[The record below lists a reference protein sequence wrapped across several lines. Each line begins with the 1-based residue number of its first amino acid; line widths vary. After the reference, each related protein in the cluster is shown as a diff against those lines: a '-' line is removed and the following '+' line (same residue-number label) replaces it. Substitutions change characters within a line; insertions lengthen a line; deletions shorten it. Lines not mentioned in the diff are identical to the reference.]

1 MDKIQDILNS
11 PEAMDKVL
19 SLAQNIMGSPSDA
32 DTVKTE
38 NPLASL
44 GSIDPKVIQA
54 VGTVLSEYNSTDD
67 RRFHLLNALRPYMRS
82 GEDAHID
89 KAMQIMRL
97 SRVISKA
104 LKSGFG
110 GDLNV

>member
-1 MDKIQDILNS
+1 MDKMQEILNS
-11 PEAMDKVL
+11 PDAMEKVL
-19 SLAQNIMGSPSDA
+19 SLAQSFMGEKNEA
-32 DTVKTE
+32 E
-38 NPLASL
+38 ANPLSSL
-44 GSIDPKVIQA
+44 GNIDPKVLQA
-54 VGTVLSEYNSTDD
+54 VGTVISEYNSTDD
-67 RRFHLLNALRPYMRS
+67 RRFHLLDALRPYMRS

-110 GDLNV
+110 GELNV